1 MISQKLEKCSNEEK
15 LDVLLVLA
23 HFLTEDVKTVLEEN
37 GIEIINIPHQH
48 SLVACQHVPN
58 FATKMNF

>member
-1 MISQKLEKCSNEEK
+1 M
-15 LDVLLVLA
+15 LLVLA